1 VPAPTSVAAP
11 FELRRAERQVTLT
24 GVLTFASAQR
34 ARQLGIDALAAAPAG
49 DVEIDCA
56 GITQADSA
64 GLTVLID
71 WLAFARRA
79 QRRLRYLQLPA
90 GINALARIS
99 EVQELLESGV

>member
-1 VPAPTSVAAP
+1 MR
-11 FELRRAERQVTLT
+11 LRSAKLGNVSSGGQID
-24 GVLTFASAQR
+24 AQR
-34 ARQLGIDALAAAPAG
+34 SRAAFEVVIAIEAFANLAG

-71 WLAFARRA
+71 WLAFERRA